1 MADNEKIT
9 DYSYPV
15 HRSIMKRQLI
25 MGVPLIPLVII
36 VLATIIIVLDFKLWI
51 ILPFS
56 AILIYIMKE
65 ITKKDEYLLEIFLNS
80 LLEPDHL
87 E

>member
-1 MADNEKIT
+1 MEKADKIT
-9 DYSYPV
+9 NYSYPV

-25 MGVPLIPLVII
+25 MGIPLIPLVIT
-36 VLATIIIVLDFKLWI
+36 VLLTIIIVLDFKLWI

-56 AILIYIMKE
+56 GLLLYIMKE

>member
-1 MADNEKIT
+1 MADTEKIT

-36 VLATIIIVLDFKLWI
+36 VFATILIVLDFKLWI
-51 ILPFS
+51 ILTFR

>member
-1 MADNEKIT
+1 MAKDIR
-9 DYSYPV
+9 DYKYPV
-15 HRSIMKRQLI
+15 HRSIMKRQLV
-25 MGVPLIPLVII
+25 MGVPLVPLVII
-36 VLATIIIVLDFKLWI
+36 ALLTIIIVMNFKLWI
-51 ILPFS
+51 IIPINGL
-56 AILIYIMKE
+56 LLYIMKE

>member
-1 MADNEKIT
+1 
-9 DYSYPV
+9 
-15 HRSIMKRQLI
+15 MKRQLV

-36 VLATIIIVLDFKLWI
+36 VLLTIIIVMDFKLWI
-51 ILPFS
+51 IIPINGL
-56 AILIYIMKE
+56 LLYIMKE

>member
-1 MADNEKIT
+1 
-9 DYSYPV
+9 
-15 HRSIMKRQLI
+15 MKRQLV
-25 MGVPLIPLVII
+25 MGVPLVPLVII
-36 VLATIIIVLDFKLWI
+36 ALLTIIIVMDFKLWI
-51 ILPFS
+51 IIPINGL
-56 AILIYIMKE
+56 LLYIMKE

>member
-1 MADNEKIT
+1 MAKNIR
-9 DYSYPV
+9 DYKYPV
-15 HRSIMKRQLI
+15 HRSIMKRQLV

-36 VLATIIIVLDFKLWI
+36 VLLTIIIVMDFKLWI
-51 ILPFS
+51 IPINGL
-56 AILIYIMKE
+56 LLYIMKE